1 MKKADL
7 EQYTKNYYQNMGF
20 GRYLIKSEKK
30 MAALNEFVNSIK
42 DNVDL
47 TSQQIYKLAELL
59 LTKLKPHEAELI
71 ELEVKLADLAQK
83 KASGKKL
90 SDPKADYNKSLVAF
104 WEMANLAFGHFTV
117 LTKLEKKG
125 TLTEDV
131 TALCATHPKMASKL
145 ADQLIDLNNKA
156 CPAAFVLLAGKIANA
171 IPDPEK
177 LSKFYDDAFK
187 KAVPD
192 VLFAKYMEI
201 QILLSEAK
209 LEVEPAV
216 LFGIDRSEIV
226 DVEALIKKMIELSN
240 SEKWDIQPYLTLACK
255 SGKHSAEL
263 NKALAGLFALRCE
276 ESTQKALLDLMF
288 AYPEYSGT
296 VLKIAEELQRN
307 NSLTEAYG
315 SELRK
320 FYNFASRNAVPDVLF
335 AKYLDLQVILSEA
348 KLELEPAVLFGI
360 ESSAIVNVEA
370 LTRKM
375 VELSST
381 EKWDIQPYLT
391 LACKSGIHS
400 AELPKALEGLF
411 ALRCEESLRKS
422 LLDTMFA
429 FPEHSGAVLNI
440 AEELQHNNLLTE
452 KYSSKLGVFKKELPY
467 FARLL
472 EKLSG
477 SKDTPSAEKK
487 ESLLNPENLERL
499 ITESCHIK
507 SILQGC
513 LYLEAAQKLDQHN
526 FTLIMKKPCAAHGL
540 AETLCGRESSAGARD
555 KGLLKLIAAERREG
569 RLQNQLNKVEQ
580 IKSSE
585 PAREAKSLS
594 EQMPARRKLSFFK
607 LMKEALLD
615 APILNQEESASAPRA
630 VVA

>member
-7 EQYTKNYYQNMGF
+7 EQFTKNYYKNVGY
-20 GRYLIKSEKK
+20 GRYLFRSEKK
-30 MAALNEFVNSIK
+30 MAVLNEFVDSLK

-47 TSQQIYKLAELL
+47 TSEQIHRLAELL
-59 LTKLKPHEAELI
+59 LTKLKPHEAKLI
-71 ELEVKLADLAQK
+71 ELEAKLAEVDQK

-90 SDPKADYNKSLVAF
+90 PDPKADYSKSLVAF
-104 WEMANLAFGHFTV
+104 WEMANLVFGHFTV
-117 LTKLEKKG
+117 LTKLENQR

-131 TALCATHPKMASKL
+131 TLLCAKHPNNAPEL
-145 ADQLIDLNNKA
+145 ADKLIDLNNKA
-156 CPAAFVLLAGKIANA
+156 CPTAFVLLPGKIAKA

-177 LSKFYDDAFK
+177 LSKFYDQAFK

-209 LEVEPAV
+209 LELDPAV

-226 DVEALIKKMIELSN
+226 DVQALIKKMIELSN

-288 AYPEYSGT
+288 AYPEHSGT
-296 VLKIAEELQRN
+296 VLKIAEELQCN

-320 FYNFASRNAVPDVLF
+320 FYNFASKNAVPDVLF

-375 VELSST
+375 VEFSST

-391 LACKSGIHS
+391 LACKSGKHS

-411 ALRCEESLRKS
+411 ALRCEESSHKA
-422 LLDTMFA
+422 LLDVMFA
-429 FPEHSGAVLNI
+429 YPEHSMAVLRI
-440 AEELQHNNLLTE
+440 AEELMRNNLLTE
-452 KYSSKLGVFKKELPY
+452 KYCSELGTFKKELPY

-472 EKLSG
+472 GKLTG
-477 SKDTPSAEKK
+477 NKDTPSAEKK
-487 ESLLNPENLERL
+487 EGLLNSENLERL
-499 ITESCHIK
+499 ITESCHVK

-526 FTLIMKKPCAAHGL
+526 FALIMKKPCAAHGL
-540 AETLCGRESSAGARD
+540 AETLCGKESSAGARD
-555 KGLLKLIAAERREG
+555 KGLLKLIAAERRED
-569 RLQNQLNKVEQ
+569 RRQNQLKSEEV
-580 IKSSE
+580 KSSKPE
-585 PAREAKSLS
+585 SEAKSS
-594 EQMPARRKLSFFK
+594 TEQMPARRTLSFFK
-607 LMKEALLD
+607 LMEEALLA
-615 APILNQEESASAPRA
+615 APILNQEESASVSNMSPQ
-630 VVA
+630 